1 MNDYY
6 EGLDGARR
14 AIDELDHLLQ
24 ELLDSVGRA
33 ESLDCS
39 IRLTVSDG
47 DSVQL
52 AKTYRPRHA
61 DAV

>member
-24 ELLDSVGRA
+24 DLLDSVGRA

-47 DSVQL
+47 DSV
-52 AKTYRPRHA
+52 
-61 DAV
+61 